1 MNWEQGTVLVMLIVI
16 ITCLLTTRI
25 KPAYLFAGAAFVGF
39 QAGMIELP
47 TLAGNFT
54 NSSLLTLV
62 LLILVSVALE
72 KTRLISWVG
81 RQISQGGQ
89 SIVIAKLGLS
99 TALLS
104 SFTNNTA
111 VVVSL
116 ISAIKRNQR
125 HAPSRLLIPLSYTAI
140 LGGTLT
146 LIGTSTN
153 LIINSFVE
161 DAGLPS
167 LDFFAPTV
175 IGLAVLMIG
184 LMILIPLSY
193 LLPVYDGNGQDV
205 LPYFLEARIEGGSP
219 LAGKT
224 VAENGL
230 RALRRLF
237 LAEVIRDS
245 KTLAPVCPDT
255 RLIAGDT
262 LLFCGDVESVA
273 SLQEIKGLRLFGQHH
288 LNGQSMLELVVS
300 HSADIRGKTLKS
312 VQFRERFDA
321 VVVAIRRG
329 HERLAGG
336 LGNIELHAG
345 DTLVVVPGKTF
356 NDKKQR
362 LNREFVLMNGL
373 DSSAR
378 LDSRKSFAV
387 LAGFTAVIAGALLD
401 ILPIINGLAVY
412 LLVLVTTG
420 IISFT
425 EIRRRFPLDIVVIV
439 GSALSLAQLMISSG
453 LSEQMGNML
462 MASFDGWGI
471 YGALVATYLLTLVL
485 TELVTNNAAAALS
498 FPITYSLA
506 LSYGADPMPFIMA
519 LLFGVSASF
528 LSPYGYQTNLLVY
541 SVANY
546 KLRDYV
552 RVGLPM
558 SVVYSAVVLLLIP
571 YLFPFFPS
579 I

>member
-1 MNWEQGTVLVMLIVI
+1 MNWEQGMVLAMLMVIV
-16 ITCLLTTRI
+16 TCLLTTRI

-39 QAGMIELP
+39 QTGMIALP

-89 SIVIAKLGLS
+89 STVVAKLGLS
-99 TALLS
+99 TAFLS

-116 ISAIKRNQR
+116 IGAIKRNQR

-161 DAGLPS
+161 DAGLPG
-167 LDFFAPTV
+167 LDFFAPTT
-175 IGLAVLMIG
+175 IGLAVLVFG
-184 LMILIPLSY
+184 LLILIPLSY
-193 LLPVYDGNGQDV
+193 LLPVYDDHSQDD
-205 LPYFLEARIEGGSP
+205 LPYFLEAKIEGGSP

-237 LAEVIRDS
+237 LAEVIRDG
-245 KTLAPVCPDT
+245 KALAPVCPDT
-255 RLIAGDT
+255 RLLAGDT
-262 LLFCGDVESVA
+262 LLFCGDIGSVA
-273 SLQEIKGLRLFGQHH
+273 TLQEINGLHLFGQHH
-288 LNGQSMLELVVS
+288 MNGQSMLELIVS
-300 HSADIRGKTLKS
+300 HSAGIRGKTLKS
-312 VQFRERFDA
+312 ARFRERFDA

-356 NDKKQR
+356 GEKKQR
-362 LNREFVLMNGL
+362 LNREFVLVNGL

-378 LDSRKSFAV
+378 LDSSKSFAV
-387 LAGFTAVIAGALLD
+387 LAGFMGVIAAALLD
-401 ILPIINGLAVY
+401 IFPIINGLAAY
-412 LLVLVTTG
+412 LLVLLATG
-420 IISFT
+420 IISFA
-425 EIRRRFPLDIVVIV
+425 EIRRRFPVDIIVIV

-453 LSEQMGNML
+453 LSERMGNML
-462 MASFDGWGI
+462 MASFESWGI
-471 YGALVATYLLTLVL
+471 YGALIAIYLLTLVL
-485 TELVTNNAAAALS
+485 TELVTNNAAAALA
-498 FPITYSLA
+498 FPIAYSLA

-519 LLFGVSASF
+519 ILFGASASF
-528 LSPYGYQTNLLVY
+528 ISPYGYQTNLLVY
-541 SVANY
+541 SVGNY
-546 KLRDYV
+546 KLRDYL
-552 RVGLPM
+552 RVGLPV
-558 SVVYSAVVLLLIP
+558 SVVYSVVVLVLIP
-571 YLFPFFPS
+571 QLFPFFPS
-579 I
+579 

>member
-1 MNWEQGTVLVMLIVI
+1 MGWEQGMVLAMLMVIV
-16 ITCLLTTRI
+16 TCLLTTRI

-39 QAGMIELP
+39 QVGMIDLP

-89 SIVIAKLGLS
+89 SSVVAKLGLS
-99 TALLS
+99 TAFLS

-116 ISAIKRNQR
+116 IGAIKRNQR

-167 LDFFAPTV
+167 LGFFAPTS
-175 IGLAVLMIG
+175 IGLAVLAIG
-184 LMILIPLSY
+184 LIIIIPLSY
-193 LLPVYDGNGQDV
+193 LLPVYDDNSQDD
-205 LPYFLEARIEGGSP
+205 LPYFLEARIVGGSP

-237 LAEVIRDS
+237 LAEVIRNG
-245 KTLAPVCPDT
+245 KKIAPVCPDT
-255 RLIAGDT
+255 RLLAGDT
-262 LLFCGDVESVA
+262 LLFCGDVESVTT
-273 SLQEIKGLRLFGQHH
+273 LQEINGLHLFGQHH
-288 LNGQSMLELVVS
+288 LNGQSMLEVIVS
-300 HSADIRGKTLKS
+300 HSAGIRGKTLKS
-312 VQFRERFDA
+312 VRFRERFDA

-329 HERLAGG
+329 HERLGGG

-345 DTLVVVPGKTF
+345 DTLVIVPGKAF
-356 NDKKQR
+356 NEKKQQ
-362 LNREFVLMNGL
+362 LNREFVLVNGL

-378 LDSRKSFAV
+378 LDSRKSFSV
-387 LAGFTAVIAGALLD
+387 LAGFMGVIAAALLD
-401 ILPIINGLAVY
+401 ILPIINGLAAY
-412 LLVLVTTG
+412 LLVLVATG

-425 EIRRRFPLDIVVIV
+425 EIRRRFPVDIVVIV

-453 LSEQMGNML
+453 LSERMGNML
-462 MASFDGWGI
+462 MTVFNGWGI
-471 YGALVATYLLTLVL
+471 YGALVAVYLLTLIL

-498 FPITYSLA
+498 FPIAYSLA
-506 LSYGADPMPFIMA
+506 VSYGADPMPFIMA
-519 LLFGVSASF
+519 ILFGASASF
-528 LSPYGYQTNLLVY
+528 ISPYGYQTNLLVY
-541 SVANY
+541 SVGNY
-546 KLRDYV
+546 KLIDYL
-552 RVGLPM
+552 RVGLPISIVY
-558 SVVYSAVVLLLIP
+558 SVVVLALIP
-571 YLFPFFPS
+571 QLFPF
-579 I
+579 